1 MMKSDGYEG
10 QRTFFK
16 GEMIANEIG
25 DAERKAADWRSILKG
40 RTYVEPIT
48 LPVLISVVKMV
59 GKVLGDRG
67 NLF

>member
-1 MMKSDGYEG
+1 
-10 QRTFFK
+10 
-16 GEMIANEIG
+16 MIANEIR

-40 RTYVEPIT
+40 RRTYVEPIT